1 MTEARGDRGE
11 PAAFSSS
18 RKACRRCGAGL
29 IDVCCYVR
37 CFVKTYVTPTKFFSG
52 PSSDATAISDFC
64 GGCGGRGCPLQ
75 KFRERRF
82 YIPYIYIYM
91 SIFIG
96 SIDKYMLYI
105 YICTPPYLYTIY
117 LYLCLGAFGL
127 GHVDS
132 LSSSSPHRSSDFVRI
147 YIYIYSIYIYV
158 YPSICIPLSLSH
170 IYIYVGGKLWV
181 KGFGPSDAALPKT
194 WWV

>member
-18 RKACRRCGAGL
+18 RKTCRRCGAGL

-64 GGCGGRGCPLQ
+64 GGCGGRGCPWQ

-82 YIPYIYIYM
+82 YIPYIYM

-105 YICTPPYLYTIY
+105 YMHTSISIY
-117 LYLCLGAFGL
+117 HIPIPMPWGLRARPRGLLELLISPSLFGFRP
-127 GHVDS
+127 D
-132 LSSSSPHRSSDFVRI
+132 I
-147 YIYIYSIYIYV
+147 YI
-158 YPSICIPLSLSH
+158 
-170 IYIYVGGKLWV
+170 
-181 KGFGPSDAALPKT
+181 
-194 WWV
+194 